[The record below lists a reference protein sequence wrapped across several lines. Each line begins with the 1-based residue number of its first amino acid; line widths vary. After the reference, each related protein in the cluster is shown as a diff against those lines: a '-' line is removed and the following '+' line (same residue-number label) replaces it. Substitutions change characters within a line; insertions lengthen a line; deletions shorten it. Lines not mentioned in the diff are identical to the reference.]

1 MTDFL
6 SQMEVENFVKWDAR
20 RILNIEQS
28 GTKYALVLLNRP
40 ILFAPEYFLRLWNNG
55 LDTIFL

>member
-1 MTDFL
+1 
-6 SQMEVENFVKWDAR
+6 MEVENFVKWDAR

-55 LDTIFL
+55 LDTEIL